1 MTQEFSPLQTH
12 LDQAQEGALKDN
24 YTMTLGELSAA
35 ESELLKITQ
44 TLPSSQE

>member
-1 MTQEFSPLQTH
+1 MLE
-12 LDQAQEGALKDN
+12 
-24 YTMTLGELSAA
+24 ELSAA